1 MLSPCLGR
9 EDVQRALHEAL
20 EESRWVTVVG
30 PPGSGKTLLVRHVAA
45 AATAAASWVDARSL
59 RTIDDVLVA
68 ALESLESETA
78 PGDSLTGA
86 LGRAVDGRECLLV
99 LDGLDLDT
107 TEAGPVLQSVLEATS
122 DARVVVTALTT
133 AGQPAESVVRV
144 GPLPVP
150 AQRAP
155 LEGPAVELFLRRIRA
170 AGGQQVDLAEQAHE
184 VRRLLRATGGL
195 PLLIEQVAVQ
205 SALVGLS
212 NAMSAVS
219 LDQAVDSAH
228 DLLDEASAAALR
240 RIGLLDFHVGLGVL
254 AHVLDASVPE
264 TAELAGNLV
273 RRSLLEVDAQ
283 GHFDMLS
290 PIRGRARAL
299 ARPDDVAAV
308 RAGLLAWAETHAPA
322 HDNYGA
328 ADAEWLGDL
337 PAMRHAV
344 LTACAEPE
352 TRADGYSV
360 ANRIFSSLYTSM
372 RAREAVE
379 ILEGALAS
387 GDGPPAM
394 GAQIAR
400 RAGIAASEMRGT
412 YEGLWLLARSDEHAS
427 SAPIPEEQLSKTASI
442 RAEMHLDAGDLASAE
457 SEARRAIE
465 LDPDGSITRQATRT
479 LADLYASQGRFA
491 EATEAAVAAMPARIT
506 GDERWID
513 LSLRTVLARIA
524 LEQGRIAEAV
534 AGTRAVVVEA
544 RELAED
550 RVGLLAETLLRNLDP
565 TWVPTDVV
573 RETLPWAVRLPVL
586 AQDGRDLLARGD
598 AKRAAGLAADVVA
611 LADSARLG
619 RDGVDARLL
628 LGRAL
633 VDLGDL
639 DQATTTYLTALDHCR
654 TMRLPLRAADVL
666 DGLAGVARVR
676 DLSEARSLAAA
687 AFALRTPRK
696 AARWG
701 YSADYD
707 VVPAARAPEEWLD
720 GDDLSADVGRARHGR
735 LQPDRVRTTV
745 GARRAHGRR
754 APGRRA
760 GGARADQPPDR
771 RGALRLP
778 AHRRRAP
785 HPHLPQARH
794 QHARPPRGARRRQ
807 PLTGHFVPVPR
818 VDRALRARRR
828 GVRCRWR
835 AAG

>member
-720 GDDLSADVGRARHGR
+720 GDDLSAESVALVTAVFNRTASARPSVLDALTAAERQVAERVAHGLTSRQIAEELYVSPRTVDAHLTHIYRKLDINTRAR
-735 LQPDRVRTTV
+735 L
-745 GARRAHGRR
+745 A
-754 APGRRA
+754 
-760 GGARADQPPDR
+760 
-771 RGALRLP
+771 AL
-778 AHRRRAP
+778 
-785 HPHLPQARH
+785 
-794 QHARPPRGARRRQ
+794 
-807 PLTGHFVPVPR
+807 V
-818 VDRALRARRR
+818 VDNR
-828 GVRCRWR
+828 
-835 AAG
+835 

>member
-1 MLSPCLGR
+1 VLSPCLGR

-45 AATAAASWVDARSL
+45 AATGATSWVDARSL

-427 SAPIPEEQLSKTASI
+427 AAPIPEEQLSKTASI

-457 SEARRAIE
+457 AEARRAIE

-491 EATEAAVAAMPARIT
+491 EATEAAAAAMPARTT

-707 VVPAARAPEEWLD
+707 VVPATRAPEEWLD
-720 GDDLSADVGRARHGR
+720 GDDLSAESVALITAVFNRTASARPSVLDALTAAERQVAERVAHGLTSRQIAEELYVSPRTVDAHLTHIYRKLDINTRAR
-735 LQPDRVRTTV
+735 L
-745 GARRAHGRR
+745 A
-754 APGRRA
+754 
-760 GGARADQPPDR
+760 
-771 RGALRLP
+771 AL
-778 AHRRRAP
+778 
-785 HPHLPQARH
+785 
-794 QHARPPRGARRRQ
+794 
-807 PLTGHFVPVPR
+807 V
-818 VDRALRARRR
+818 VDNR
-828 GVRCRWR
+828 
-835 AAG
+835 

>member
-45 AATAAASWVDARSL
+45 AATTAASWVDARSL

-107 TEAGPVLQSVLEATS
+107 TEAGPVLQSVLEATT

-720 GDDLSADVGRARHGR
+720 GDDLSAESVALVTAIFNRTASARPSVLDALTAAERQVAERVAHGLTSRQIAEELYVSPRTVDAHLTHIYRKLDINTRAR
-735 LQPDRVRTTV
+735 L
-745 GARRAHGRR
+745 A
-754 APGRRA
+754 
-760 GGARADQPPDR
+760 
-771 RGALRLP
+771 AL
-778 AHRRRAP
+778 
-785 HPHLPQARH
+785 
-794 QHARPPRGARRRQ
+794 
-807 PLTGHFVPVPR
+807 V
-818 VDRALRARRR
+818 VDNR
-828 GVRCRWR
+828 
-835 AAG
+835 